1 VSCWWQ
7 RFKPHNNRNLIP
19 FGPTLVFFSSFS
31 RMGLAISLLME
42 WLLATEPWMV
52 TSWWWDCF
60 PGSNGRSVQCL
71 WCDRKILL
79 LFFFPLKLGPKQRT
93 ENFLPIRLVKVQ
105 FALLWVKLFI
115 YYTAWKEQYL
125 KCWNITL
132 CMEWPLSPPCEVWR
146 RGWFKVQLLEVTFD
160 IWSSCGGTG
169 RLWLGICNCCCY
181 FTSAIHKAFV
191 MMNPFCFVG
200 PQSMEGSSWHS
211 SRFCSNTHPHMIE
224 ECGK

>member
-1 VSCWWQ
+1 MEGQ
-7 RFKPHNNRNLIP
+7 
-19 FGPTLVFFSSFS
+19 FSVCDV
-31 RMGLAISLLME
+31 
-42 WLLATEPWMV
+42 TER
-52 TSWWWDCF
+52 SYCF
-60 PGSNGRSVQCL
+60 
-71 WCDRKILL
+71 
-79 LFFFPLKLGPKQRT
+79 FFFPLKLGPKQRT

-181 FTSAIHKAFV
+181 FTSAIHKAFI